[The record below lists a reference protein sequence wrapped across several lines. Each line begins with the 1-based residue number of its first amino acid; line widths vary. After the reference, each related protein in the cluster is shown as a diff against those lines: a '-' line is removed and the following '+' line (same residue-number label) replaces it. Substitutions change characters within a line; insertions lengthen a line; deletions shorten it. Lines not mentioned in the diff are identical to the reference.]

1 MTRAHSETLTPDR
14 VRSAVFSPTR
24 LGRRGLDEG
33 EVRAFC
39 DWVSD
44 GLGRLLSDNAGLQ
57 EEVMRLRN
65 RLIGGRAGPQPED
78 AQVQAVHVLSRA
90 QQTADRYVAD
100 AQEYSRELAQDA
112 QLRRDE
118 VLREAKMRA
127 SIILEEAH
135 TAASRAASMVP
146 ETREPLPASERQE
159 LQAEIA
165 YLRTFSNVC
174 RTHLRAYMESL
185 SRSIEQWEQVEREP
199 AAAVA
204 EARESALRSG
214 SESEAVASTMT
225 PRVPQ
230 SFVS

>member
-1 MTRAHSETLTPDR
+1 MTRVTSEALTPER
-14 VRSAVFSPTR
+14 VRSAVFSLTR
-24 LGRRGLDEG
+24 LGRRGVDEG

-65 RLIGGRAGPQPED
+65 RLIAGDNAGPQPED
-78 AQVQAVHVLSRA
+78 AHVQAVYVLSKA

-118 VLREAKMRA
+118 VLREAKVRA
-127 SIILEEAH
+127 SMILEEAH
-135 TAASRAASMVP
+135 AAASQAASRVPAA
-146 ETREPLPASERQE
+146 REPLAVAERQE

-165 YLRTFSNVC
+165 YLRTFSDVC

-185 SRSIEQWEQVEREP
+185 SRSIEQWEQVEHKG
-199 AAAVA
+199 AAAA
-204 EARESALRSG
+204 TEARKSAVRSP
-214 SESEAVASTMT
+214 E
-225 PRVPQ
+225 RV
-230 SFVS
+230 

>member
-1 MTRAHSETLTPDR
+1 MTRVNGEALTPER

-24 LGRRGLDEG
+24 LGRRGVDEG

-39 DWVSD
+39 DWVCD

-65 RLIGGRAGPQPED
+65 RLIGGKGKAGPQPED
-78 AQVQAVHVLSRA
+78 AHVQAVYLLSRA
-90 QQTADRYVAD
+90 QQTADRCVAD
-100 AQEYSRELAQDA
+100 AQEYSMELTQDA

-127 SIILEEAH
+127 SMILEEAH
-135 TAASRAASMVP
+135 TAAIQAASAAP
-146 ETREPLPASERQE
+146 DTREPLPAAERQE
-159 LQAEIA
+159 LQAEIT

-185 SRSIEQWEQVEREP
+185 SRSIEQWEQVECKGA
-199 AAAVA
+199 AAAV
-204 EARESALRSG
+204 ESRKPAPSFPG
-214 SESEAVASTMT
+214 
-225 PRVPQ
+225 RV
-230 SFVS
+230 

>member
-1 MTRAHSETLTPDR
+1 MTRANSETLTPER

-24 LGRRGLDEG
+24 LGRRGVDEG

-44 GLGRLLSDNAGLQ
+44 GLGRLLNDNAGLQ

-65 RLIGGRAGPQPED
+65 RLIGGKEKAGPQPED
-78 AQVQAVHVLSRA
+78 AHVQAVYVLSRA

-127 SIILEEAH
+127 SMILEEAH
-135 TAASRAASMVP
+135 TAASQAASVVSN
-146 ETREPLPASERQE
+146 TRDRLPASERQE
-159 LQAEIA
+159 LQAEIT
-165 YLRTFSNVC
+165 YLRTFSDVC

-185 SRSIEQWEQVEREP
+185 GRSIEQWEQVEREGA
-199 AAAVA
+199 AAAV
-204 EARESALRSG
+204 EARESVLRSP
-214 SESEAVASTMT
+214 E
-225 PRVPQ
+225 RV
-230 SFVS
+230 

>member
-1 MTRAHSETLTPDR
+1 MISANSEILTPDR

-24 LGRRGLDEG
+24 LGRRGVDES

-44 GLGRLLSDNAGLQ
+44 GLGRLLGDNAGLQ

-65 RLIGGRAGPQPED
+65 RLISGKEKAGPRPED
-78 AQVQAVHVLSRA
+78 AQVQAVYVLSRA

-127 SIILEEAH
+127 SMILEEAH
-135 TAASRAASMVP
+135 TAASQAASVVP
-146 ETREPLPASERQE
+146 ATREPLPASERQE

-165 YLRTFSNVC
+165 YLRTFSDVC
-174 RTHLRAYMESL
+174 RTHLRAYLESL
-185 SRSIEQWEQVEREP
+185 TRSIEQWEQVEYKVATAAVAPREP
-199 AAAVA
+199 AP
-204 EARESALRSG
+204 R
-214 SESEAVASTMT
+214 T
-225 PRVPQ
+225 PERV
-230 SFVS
+230 

>member
-1 MTRAHSETLTPDR
+1 MTRADIEALTPER

-24 LGRRGLDEG
+24 LGRRGVDEG

-39 DWVSD
+39 DWVCD

-65 RLIGGRAGPQPED
+65 RLIGGKGQAGPQPED
-78 AQVQAVHVLSRA
+78 ASVQAVYVLSRA

-100 AQEYSRELAQDA
+100 AQEYSMELAQDA

-118 VLREAKMRA
+118 VLHEAQVRA
-127 SIILEEAH
+127 SMILEEAH
-135 TAASRAASMVP
+135 TAASQAASMVP
-146 ETREPLPASERQE
+146 ATREPLPAAERQE

-165 YLRTFSNVC
+165 YLRTFSDVC

-185 SRSIEQWEQVEREP
+185 SRSIEQWEQVERKGA
-199 AAAVA
+199 AAAV
-204 EARESALRSG
+204 EARESALRSP
-214 SESEAVASTMT
+214 E
-225 PRVPQ
+225 RV
-230 SFVS
+230 

>member
-1 MTRAHSETLTPDR
+1 MIRGNVETLTPDR
-14 VRSAVFSPTR
+14 VRSAHFSPTR

-39 DWVSD
+39 DWISD

-65 RLIGGRAGPQPED
+65 RLIGGKEKAGPQPED
-78 AQVQAVHVLSRA
+78 AQVQAVYVLSRA

-118 VLREAKMRA
+118 VLREAKVRA
-127 SIILEEAH
+127 SMILEEAH
-135 TAASRAASMVP
+135 AAASQAASVVP
-146 ETREPLPASERQE
+146 ATREPLPASERQE

-165 YLRTFSNVC
+165 YLRTFSDVC

-185 SRSIEQWEQVEREP
+185 SRSIEQWEQVERRSA
-199 AAAVA
+199 AAAV
-204 EARESALRSG
+204 EAMGSAQRSP
-214 SESEAVASTMT
+214 E
-225 PRVPQ
+225 RV
-230 SFVS
+230 